1 MFFRTQNF
9 ACNLCAPYILK
20 KVKAAFGCNSNPKRP
35 FYQTAICRALT
46 AISLN
51 GRLPSRTRQGGGL
64 LSPFPLSALIIRS
77 PLLYHAA
84 RAVSTPSNYPESLL
98 PSDLQLVFSTKRLR
112 RLHTG
117 SQTSLLKNQP
127 RHKFKTPNL

>member
-1 MFFRTQNF
+1 MYNWDFEN
-9 ACNLCAPYILK
+9 N
-20 KVKAAFGCNSNPKRP
+20 KAAFGCNSNPKRP
-35 FYQTAICRALT
+35 FHQTAICRALT

-84 RAVSTPSNYPESLL
+84 RAVSTPSNYPDSLL
-98 PSDLQLVFSTKRLR
+98 ASDLQLVFSTADSYWLADQSPEE
-112 RLHTG
+112 LAEA
-117 SQTSLLKNQP
+117 
-127 RHKFKTPNL
+127 